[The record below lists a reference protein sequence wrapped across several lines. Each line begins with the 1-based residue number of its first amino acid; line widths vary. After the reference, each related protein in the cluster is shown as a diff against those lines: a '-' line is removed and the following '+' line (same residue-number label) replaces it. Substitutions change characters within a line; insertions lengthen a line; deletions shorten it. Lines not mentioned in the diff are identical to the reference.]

1 MASQCQG
8 DAKEHCK
15 ITLKLADEIF
25 DLRKKLATE
34 QDANLR
40 LEQQT
45 LLDNAL
51 AKQARLDRQWSR
63 VLQKRRSNFGKQC
76 DCNLDSSTSTWIP
89 L

>member
-1 MASQCQG
+1 MACQS
-8 DAKEHCK
+8 DAKEHCR

-25 DLRKKLATE
+25 DLRKKVAAE
-34 QDANLR
+34 QNADLR

-51 AKQARLDRQWSR
+51 AKQAQLDRQWSR

-76 DCNLDSSTSTWIP
+76 NCNLDSDNTTWFP

>member
-1 MASQCQG
+1 MACQS

-15 ITLKLADEIF
+15 ITLKLADTIF

-34 QDANLR
+34 QNVNLR

-51 AKQARLDRQWSR
+51 AKQAQLDRQWSR

-76 DCNLDSSTSTWIP
+76 DCNLDSTKATWFP